1 MTKLFRDPFMENLI
15 DFRKEFD
22 QIFHSGSEARRR
34 LMRLLFP
41 QSAKSRFCSG
51 LFARPS

>member
-1 MTKLFRDPFMENLI
+1 MTKLFRDPFVENLL

-34 LMRLLFP
+34 LMRLLFL
-41 QSAKSRFCSG
+41 QSAG
-51 LFARPS
+51 AIFAPAFL